1 MTIPESNEISPE
13 VKVINPLKGIH
24 CQKSNPIIQDL
35 DYIYKE
41 DSKVSTVIWIST
53 LLMPMNDYISY
64 MREDISKHLEW
75 DPDEN
80 PLKVAEPKAVPKI
93 TKEVGLDPIH

>member
-1 MTIPESNEISPE
+1 
-13 VKVINPLKGIH
+13 
-24 CQKSNPIIQDL
+24 
-35 DYIYKE
+35 
-41 DSKVSTVIWIST
+41 
-53 LLMPMNDYISY
+53 MPTNDYISY

-80 PLKVAEPKAVPKI
+80 PLKVAEPKALPKI